1 LELFNDKSLEIFFSQ
16 RTSWLVLMDML
27 YEAKRY
33 DDVLKV
39 MDSVSLS
46 VRALQDKNKDRK
58 FSSSSDSQDSE
69 DYMYPLDCVTL
80 TAASCYHL
88 NTSKSLQYMV
98 DLLKQ
103 IKSVKCI
110 VTMRTAVYCAML
122 ALKQDKADMALE
134 MLAASDL
141 PINRRAP
148 LAYVNTKA
156 MIYVKLGR
164 LSDAVQLLRSVLE
177 RDEPDHVSRGDE
189 IFEDVLTSV
198 KSAVQSTDDKELKR
212 HIEVIERSLQKDGH
226 IAKQTFDQYLSRTI
240 LRNRRVQDG
249 FKQRDR
255 SLPSSM
261 GGREQG
267 QGQQRYQRQG
277 RPGRP
282 GILDRQ

>member
-255 SLPSSM
+255 SLPSGM
-261 GGREQG
+261 GSREQG